1 MGKLPA
7 GSPTKNHHVLSIED
21 NSVHALEA
29 RRKVRKKS
37 SGRLQDAGKTG
48 SRVGTPPP
56 TTNRGSH
63 RILAGE
69 EKSSEHSCFAG
80 FLLAEDR
87 GFELARRPIH
97 LDSFGLQSQ
106 HLSEN
111 RYSKYP
117 LFSNQMHLNTP
128 SCTHGCPHGTPRL
141 ILNLLA
147 RLGGLVIRG
156 AVCREVLETIHRAT
170 NKGGFHPI
178 DDLAIK
184 PPVDKRGDER
194 NIS

>member
-29 RRKVRKKS
+29 HRKVRKKS
-37 SGRLQDAGKTG
+37 SGRFQDAGKTG

-87 GFELARRPIH
+87 GFEPPRAFTQDAFQACNVGKQLDSQISCEIGPLVELQALPAGNWNVPVIHSRDIFVNLSVTSAFEAILDCRPIPT
-97 LDSFGLQSQ
+97 
-106 HLSEN
+106 E
-111 RYSKYP
+111 
-117 LFSNQMHLNTP
+117 
-128 SCTHGCPHGTPRL
+128 
-141 ILNLLA
+141 I
-147 RLGGLVIRG
+147 
-156 AVCREVLETIHRAT
+156 VLYRNGIE
-170 NKGGFHPI
+170 PI
-178 DDLAIK
+178 PGEI
-184 PPVDKRGDER
+184 ER
-194 NIS
+194 PK

>member
-37 SGRLQDAGKTG
+37 SGRFQDAGKTG

-87 GFELARRPIH
+87 GFELPPAYLHTNTCSCLGQCFAAFKPMFVGAYKTHVSWIPKFPAHESAHGPPRRAFPSRINLPVGPIPW
-97 LDSFGLQSQ
+97 DFGVWER
-106 HLSEN
+106 SEGGCG
-111 RYSKYP
+111 S
-117 LFSNQMHLNTP
+117 SN
-128 SCTHGCPHGTPRL
+128 PRS
-141 ILNLLA
+141 
-147 RLGGLVIRG
+147 LGGDGSLRIQIRESLSSCG
-156 AVCREVLETIHRAT
+156 
-170 NKGGFHPI
+170 
-178 DDLAIK
+178 
-184 PPVDKRGDER
+184 
-194 NIS
+194 

>member
-37 SGRLQDAGKTG
+37 SGRFQDAGKTG

-69 EKSSEHSCFAG
+69 EKSSEHSCLAG

-87 GFELARRPIH
+87 GFELPLASTHVNADYDISPH
-97 LDSFGLQSQ
+97 SSCF
-106 HLSEN
+106 ECTK
-111 RYSKYP
+111 SKRSRAEKQ
-117 LFSNQMHLNTP
+117 LTTSK
-128 SCTHGCPHGTPRL
+128 CTHEWTHGALNPNGSQCPSADYIYPAESPSPTTP
-141 ILNLLA
+141 
-147 RLGGLVIRG
+147 
-156 AVCREVLETIHRAT
+156 
-170 NKGGFHPI
+170 
-178 DDLAIK
+178 DDLQIPRKYRLPLELCSSNPSRLSAL
-184 PPVDKRGDER
+184 
-194 NIS
+194 